1 MPQRGDG
8 GAEGEIYVTVERPVR
23 EWQGLIIPDPGVYTL
38 DEAHKRIGFVAQH
51 MMVSPVR
58 GEFAEGAATIVVATD
73 PLQSSI
79 SAFIRADSINT
90 HNPERDA
97 HLSSP
102 DFLDVGRYP
111 TLEYRST
118 GISWEA
124 DSDPI
129 FNWAR
134 LRNNPLSRRG
144 NVADLPPAATRA
156 SGRFVIKGLLTV
168 RGVTRPVDMHM
179 EFGGAR
185 RDPYDREIFGFSA
198 TTEIDREAFGLVW
211 NVALEAGGVL
221 VGKKIRIEIAGEA
234 IRNS

>member
-1 MPQRGDG
+1 MPRRGDD
-8 GAEGEIYVTVERPVR
+8 GAEGENYVTIDRPVR
-23 EWQGLIIPDPGVYTL
+23 DWQGLLIPDPGVYTL

-58 GEFAEGAATIVVATD
+58 GEFAKGTATIVVAED
-73 PLQSSI
+73 PLRSSI
-79 SAFIRADSINT
+79 SASIRADSINT

-102 DFLDVGRYP
+102 DFLDVARFP

-118 GISWEA
+118 GITWEA
-124 DSDPI
+124 DNDPI

-144 NVADLPPAATRA
+144 TVADLPPAATRA
-156 SGRFVIKGLLTV
+156 SGRFVINGHLTV
-168 RGVTRPVDMHM
+168 RDVTRPVSMNM

-185 RDPYDREIFGFSA
+185 RDPYDRDIFGFSA
-198 TTEIDREAFGLVW
+198 SAELDRESFGLVW

-234 IRNS
+234 IRES